1 MGTLKYGIQIN
12 NGVEAFGTTGKTIT
26 ANEEC
31 ETSTYKDVAEE
42 LTHFTKLTDYE
53 SNEYVVKN
61 VMKAIVHEM
70 CKGKRVVL
78 PIGNDNKA
86 ACAFHLDLHLANGS
100 INETKAAALGYAEI
114 TEQNAAEI
122 VRKAGGVKIGVKI
135 EVEEALL
142 KAVKAKEV
150 STELTKVNNK
160 PTVARVNGS
169 GSQGG
174 NGGNNGGGNNP
185 DENVIG

>member
-31 ETSTYKDVAEE
+31 ETSTYKEIAEE

-86 ACAFHLDLHLANGS
+86 ACGFHLDLHLANGN
-100 INETKAAALGYAEI
+100 INEAKALALGFNEI
-114 TEQNAAEI
+114 TEENAAEI
-122 VRKAGGVKIGVKI
+122 VRRAGGVKIGVKI

-150 STELTKVNNK
+150 STELVKVNNK
-160 PTVARVNGS
+160 PRVARVNGS
-169 GSQGG
+169 TQGG
-174 NGGNNGGGNNP
+174 GSNPGNGGGNGEG
-185 DENVIG
+185 DVIG